1 MKDKNLSQSPPLLN
15 SIRTSQ
21 IPNAWL
27 FHGPVGIGKA
37 SLALNVAK
45 VLSNSS
51 VLKENSLS
59 YLSEKDIRNP
69 NASLQVTNIFFCK
82 RKWDDKKKL
91 FQKNISI
98 DDIRELGRKFYLSS
112 ADYSYKVCI
121 VDTTEDLNISASNSL
136 LKCLKNPKKY
146 SIYFSVKQQAIYPA
160 NYSFQMPKNW
170 LPKTKWGWPSE
181 YICGLIWRKSLWS
194 T

>member
-1 MKDKNLSQSPPLLN
+1 MEIAFLLDC
-15 SIRTSQ
+15 IRSDQ

-45 VLSNSS
+45 VLSNNS
-51 VLKENSLS
+51 VFKKDNLS

-69 NASLQVTNIFFCK
+69 NVSLRVTNIFFCK
-82 RKWDDKKKL
+82 RKWDDKKKQ

-98 DDIRELGRKFYLSS
+98 DEIRELGRKFYLSS
-112 ADYSYKVCI
+112 TDYSYKVCI

-136 LKCLKNPKKY
+136 LKMLEEPPKKTLF
-146 SIYFSVKQQAIYPA
+146 I
-160 NYSFQMPKNW
+160 
-170 LPKTKWGWPSE
+170 
-181 YICGLIWRKSLWS
+181 
-194 T
+194 